1 MREVKSG
8 QHKAV
13 LTRLIFSIGGFGGPH
28 YEVRWS
34 RGKLTYRT
42 DDSQVKV
49 VPSAQAWENF
59 WAEMNRIGVW
69 GWRRVYDDGQTLD
82 GCQWEFDLG
91 NGEQSVKCF
100 GSNQFPGG
108 DDRETAK
115 PFQEFVAAVARLV
128 GQPFG

>member
-13 LTRLIFSIGGFGGPH
+13 PTRLIFSIGGFGGPH
-28 YEVRWS
+28 YEVRWRS
-34 RGKLTYRT
+34 GRLRYRSN
-42 DDSQVKV
+42 DSQMTVA
-49 VPSAQAWENF
+49 PSAESWETF
-59 WAEMNRIGVW
+59 WAEMSRIGAW
-69 GWRRVYDDGQTLD
+69 KWQRVYDDGQTLD
-82 GCQWEFDLG
+82 GCQWELDLSS
-91 NGEQSVKCF
+91 GEQSVKCF

-108 DDRETAK
+108 SDRETAK